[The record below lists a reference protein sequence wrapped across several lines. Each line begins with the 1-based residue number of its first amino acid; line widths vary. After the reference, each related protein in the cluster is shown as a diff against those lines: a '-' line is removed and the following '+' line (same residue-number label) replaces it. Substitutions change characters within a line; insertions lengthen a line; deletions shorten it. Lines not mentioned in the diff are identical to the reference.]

1 MILVLALLIGVLLI
15 IQGLL
20 GIVAPDAFVGRRS
33 FLSNSFHD
41 LRRGSLAHRH
51 RNCFI
56 LRGN

>member
-1 MILVLALLIGVLLI
+1 VLALLIGVLLI

-20 GIVAPDAFVGRRS
+20 GIVAPDAFVGVVR
-33 FLSNSFHD
+33 FFQTPFHD